1 MSGRA
6 GAPRWVLAAL
16 LAATAAV
23 HVVVALRQWPSVT
36 GVLGLVLA
44 AAAIVVALLVP
55 MGRRQADLVAAIVV
69 GAVGVAAFLVPSLV
83 NLAGGDSPTTVLD
96 GWSVGGFLLDTVVVR
111 TAGLTLRREAH
122 TGAQPPS

>member
-23 HVVVALRQWPSVT
+23 QVVVALRQWPSVT
-36 GVLGLVLA
+36 AVLGLVLA

-69 GAVGVAAFLVPSLV
+69 GAVGVAAFLVPALV
-83 NLAGGDSPTTVLD
+83 DLAGGDSPTTVLD
-96 GWSVGGFLLDTVVVR
+96 AWSVGGFLLDTVVVR

-122 TGAQPPS
+122 TGAPPTA